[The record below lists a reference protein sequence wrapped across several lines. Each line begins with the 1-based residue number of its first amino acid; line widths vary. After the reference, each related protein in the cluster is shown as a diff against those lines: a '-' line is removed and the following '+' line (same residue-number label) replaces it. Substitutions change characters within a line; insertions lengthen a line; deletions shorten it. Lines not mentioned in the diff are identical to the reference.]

1 VKYYYEMEWSGGLVV
16 ERVSSKER
24 RHILQVVIVGNVLIG
39 MKLTNSQQ
47 RLGRKFVDDRR

>member
-1 VKYYYEMEWSGGLVV
+1 MEWSGGLVV

>member
-1 VKYYYEMEWSGGLVV
+1 MEWSGGLVRGEV
-16 ERVSSKER
+16 AFKEK

-47 RLGRKFVDDRR
+47 GLGTKFVDDSR